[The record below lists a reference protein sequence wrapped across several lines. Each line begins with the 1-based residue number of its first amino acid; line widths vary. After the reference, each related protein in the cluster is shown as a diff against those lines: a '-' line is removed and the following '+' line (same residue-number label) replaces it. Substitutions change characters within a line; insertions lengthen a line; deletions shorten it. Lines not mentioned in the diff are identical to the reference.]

1 MYSIS
6 TTGNLVYTD
15 CSVSD
20 VLTDKQM
27 SDVTVER
34 TPRRREGE
42 SGGES
47 DDQWRVESSVVS
59 IVGGRIKVSGAVCRP
74 TAHPHLALTHT
85 HPPHPGPLQLTNCTQ
100 RSLHKLYIHQLFSG

>member
-1 MYSIS
+1 MS
-6 TTGNLVYTD
+6 TTANVVYTD
-15 CSVSD
+15 CSVCD

-27 SDVTVER
+27 SDVTVEW
-34 TPRRREGE
+34 TQRRREGE

-74 TAHPHLALTHT
+74 TAHPHLALTSHT
-85 HPPHPGPLQLTNCTQ
+85 SSSSWSSTANCTQ
-100 RSLHKLYIHQLFSG
+100 QSLHKLHIIF